1 MHIMKIT
8 VKLFATLRHCID
20 ESKKGTGI
28 LELPEKAKVRDVLEQ
43 LKIPRDI
50 PKIILVNAKQK
61 TDEEVLHE
69 GDTLSVFP
77 PIAGG

>member
-1 MHIMKIT
+1 MKIT
-8 VKLFATLRHCID
+8 IKLFATLRQYID
-20 ESKKGTGI
+20 ESKKGTSS
-28 LELPEKAKVRDVLEQ
+28 LEMPENTKVREVLEQ
-43 LKIPRDI
+43 LKIPQDI

-61 TDEEVLHE
+61 TVEEVLYE